1 MKEYLINFQENK
13 CVTSIALSKVVIV
26 FFKLKNTDQVFSTQ
40 INSTLICSAS
50 TVESEFRIDI

>member
-1 MKEYLINFQENK
+1 MCDINSSCLRLLLF
-13 CVTSIALSKVVIV
+13 